1 MSVRLELDEDLQER
15 LEALAKAS
23 GQELN
28 AFVSS
33 ALRSMLDDNDE
44 MIAAIE
50 AGVQEAD
57 RGDVLDF
64 DDVKAELAAKLA
76 ALQAR

>member
-1 MSVRLELDEDLQER
+1 MH
-15 LEALAKAS
+15 
-23 GQELN
+23 
-28 AFVSS
+28 
-33 ALRSMLDDNDE
+33 DDDDDDDRDDE

-50 AGVQEAD
+50 AGVQAAD

>member
-1 MSVRLELDEDLQER
+1 MSVMLELDEDLQER

-23 GQELN
+23 GQDLN
-28 AFVSS
+28 AFVTS
-33 ALRSMLDDNDE
+33 ALRSMLDDNDA
-44 MIAAIE
+44 MVAAIE
-50 AGVQEAD
+50 AGVQAAD

-64 DDVKAELAAKLA
+64 DDVKAELAAKMA